1 MMYGNYGS
9 MMGWLGGWGIGMFLT
24 WVVWTAVGVLLIIW
38 LWQKISKK

>member
-9 MMGWLGGWGIGMFLT
+9 MMGWIGTWGIGVFLT
-24 WVVWTAVGVLLIIW
+24 WLIWSIVGVMLIIW